1 MPTLL
6 STISYFS
13 LMRGVLS
20 PYEICKHAKE
30 LGYTKIALTDRNN
43 LYGLPEFLKSCYR
56 AGLQP
61 ITAAEVTDEN
71 HAALI
76 YTHGKAGYSNLCRVI
91 TEKHCNGNFSII
103 NSLQNANE
111 GLCIV
116 TDDILLI
123 GQLYKSVPVYFRIK
137 SLQVP
142 PRYIKEKRIPCLVIP
157 EGIFS
162 SPQEYKIH
170 KLLRAVDRNTSLT
183 NLPADELYPADAVL
197 SSWGRVCERFAVFGD
212 ALGATEEFAESIHS
226 YTDFG
231 KAVMPELL
239 FNEPASQVLRKKSFE
254 GAAKRYFPV
263 TQAVTERLNYEL
275 DLICRKG
282 FASYF
287 LVVEDIVKQS
297 PRTCGRGSGAASCV
311 AYCLG
316 ITNVDPIRYNLMFER
331 FLNPGR
337 VDPPDID
344 VDFAWDER
352 DSVLDYVFEKYGK
365 KHTAMVANH
374 LTFQP
379 RMAMREVARVY
390 GLTESEISTVTKRFP
405 YFYEMGSKGINIRD
419 ILKNHPRTRHVPLDQ
434 PWPEIIE
441 TAQKLVG
448 IPRGI
453 GTHCGGVVITPEPI
467 WNYVPVQY
475 SAKGYPII
483 QWEKDGTEDMGLV
496 KIDLLGNRSLA
507 VIRDAIGN
515 VKNNGGASFDE
526 KKWDPAKDQR
536 TIDLLA
542 HGRSMGVFYVE
553 SPAMRL
559 LQEKTGKGD
568 FEHLTIHSSIIRPAA
583 NKYITEYIR
592 RLRGGAYKSEHPL
605 LTEVLAETFGI
616 MVYQEDVAKVAM
628 AIAGFSSTE
637 ADALRKIM
645 SKKDRYFKLNDY
657 REKFFRGAAA
667 KGVEKNSIEKIWQ
680 MCLSFTGYSFCKPH
694 SASYVQVSFQ
704 SAFLKTHYPAAFMAA
719 VISNYGGYYTTQAYI
734 SEAMRLGITIVQP
747 DVNASVDKFIA
758 DRIQIHVGLCQIK
771 GLSEK
776 AREVIVREREEGGK
790 YKDIFD
796 LLRRTGIEESDTEK
810 LILAGACDSL
820 GRDGNRPKLFWK
832 MRSFFRTGRNDTTP
846 NLKQF
851 SHTKLL
857 RFEYKALG
865 FLTACH
871 PITLVR
877 RNKNRSIIKIRD
889 IPHHLGRT
897 ISFYGWCVT
906 AKTVM
911 TKFGDP
917 MQFVTFEDET
927 GMCETVLFPDAYSK
941 FIRFLM
947 IQEAFAVTGKVME
960 EFGAV
965 TVEVRK
971 VEPF

>member
-1 MPTLL
+1 MPALL
-6 STISYFS
+6 SSISYFS

-20 PYEICKHAKE
+20 PYETCKRAKK
-30 LGYTKIALTDRNN
+30 LGYSKVALTDRDN
-43 LYGLPEFLKSCYR
+43 LYGLPEFLKSCDR
-56 AGLQP
+56 VGLKP
-61 ITAAEVTDEN
+61 IIAAEVTDEK
-71 HAALI
+71 HAVLV
-76 YTHGKAGYSNLCRVI
+76 YTHGKMGYCNLCRII
-91 TEKHCNGNFSII
+91 TEKHCNSNFNII
-103 NSLQNANE
+103 NSLQNAND
-111 GLCIV
+111 GLSIA
-116 TDDILLI
+116 TEDTTLI
-123 GQLYKSVPVYFRIK
+123 KQLYNSLPVYFRIN
-137 SLQVP
+137 SLHIP
-142 PRYIKEKRIPCLVIP
+142 PTYVKERKIPCLIIP
-157 EGIFS
+157 QIAFLS
-162 SPQEYKIH
+162 SQDYEIH
-170 KLLRAVDRNTSLT
+170 RLLRAIDRNTSLSR
-183 NLPADELYPADAVL
+183 LSPEELYPANAAL
-197 SSWGRVCERFAVFGD
+197 CSWCQIRERFAVFED
-212 ALGATEEFAESIHS
+212 ALSATEKFAESIQS

-231 KAVMPELL
+231 MAVMPELPL
-239 FNEPASQVLRKKSFE
+239 NEPASEVLRKRSFE
-254 GAAKRYFPV
+254 GATKRYFPV
-263 TQAVTERLNYEL
+263 TQAVKDRLNYEL

-316 ITNVDPIRYNLMFER
+316 ITNVDPIRYNLSFER

-352 DSVLDYVFEKYGK
+352 DSVLDYVFEKYGEK
-365 KHTAMVANH
+365 DTAMVANH
-374 LTFQP
+374 ITFQP

-390 GLTESEISTVTKRFP
+390 GLAESEISTVTKRFP
-405 YFYEMGSKGINIRD
+405 YFYEMGKKGVNIRE
-419 ILKNHPRTRHVPLDQ
+419 ILANHPRAKHVPLDP

-441 TAQKLVG
+441 TAQKLIG

-507 VIRDAIGN
+507 VIRDAIEN
-515 VKNNGGASFDE
+515 IKNNGGASFDE
-526 KKWDPAKDQR
+526 KKWDSAKDQK

-542 HGRSMGVFYVE
+542 HGKSMGVFYVE

-559 LQEKTGKGD
+559 LQEKTEKGD

-583 NKYITEYIR
+583 NKYISEYIR
-592 RLRGGAYKSEHPL
+592 RLRGGDYKPEHPL
-605 LTEVLAETFGI
+605 LSKVLAETFGI
-616 MVYQEDVAKVAM
+616 MVYQEDVAKIAM
-628 AIAGFSSTE
+628 ALAGFNSAE

-645 SKKDRYFKLNDY
+645 SKKERQFKLSDF

-667 KGVEKNSIEKIWQ
+667 RGVENATIEKVWQ

-734 SEAMRLGITIVQP
+734 SEAMRLGITIIQP
-747 DVNASVDKFIA
+747 DVNTSVDRFIA
-758 DRIQIHVGLCQIK
+758 DQIHIYVGLCQIK

-776 AREVIVREREEGGK
+776 ARKTIVTEREDNGL
-790 YKDIFD
+790 YKNLFD
-796 LLRRTGIEESDTEK
+796 LLHRTGIEESDAEK
-810 LILAGACDSL
+810 LILSGACDRIEP
-820 GRDGNRPKLFWK
+820 GGNRPKLFWK
-832 MRSFFRTGRNDTTP
+832 MRSFFRCGKSSNTP
-846 NLKQF
+846 DLKQF
-851 SHTKLL
+851 SHIELL
-857 RFEYKALG
+857 RFEYKMLG

-877 RNKNRSIIKIRD
+877 RNNHPNTIKIRD
-889 IPHHLGRT
+889 IPQYLDKKVG
-897 ISFYGWCVT
+897 FYGWCVT

-911 TKFGDP
+911 TRYGDP

-927 GMCETVLFPDAYSK
+927 GICETVLFPDAYSK
-941 FIRFLM
+941 FIRFIM
-947 IQEAFAVTGKVME
+947 IHEAFYITGKVME

-965 TVEVRK
+965 TVEVK
-971 VEPF
+971 MVEPV